1 MGLVG
6 LPFSPW
12 PSCWCWWC
20 WWCWWRC
27 SWPCGSLLLFGTW
40 SFSSVLLAPD
50 MEPQGSLRT
59 SVVPGTRASPPH
71 SCRTLRQV
79 ARGLPRTD
87 THKGCLPVFSP
98 DASRRLGHFRE
109 PDRPEGDGSWTCT
122 RSSLPPEGLPRSSP
136 CSAGCERSVRR
147 LQAASLTRGQRCG
160 QGTETGNE
168 RQTHTQSPIPRGL
181 SHPRRSGRPSDRAQA
196 RSCTPSPH
204 PLQRLPSRASP
215 RELSRSGTSPSQVN
229 TETPGTLQ
237 APLFPR
243 RLHHAHGR
251 EELAPRRNSRCV
263 TQGVPHTA
271 CAWASARMCVR
282 ADLPPQPQR
291 RPRLLVL
298 PLGGSGPP
306 AGTRAVADVLRPR
319 RRGVRAG
326 TVEPLVLL
334 LGRRAVSPSSVFGLV
349 NHDCAGRQGRLDLP
363 QLQGR
368 LRSAVFLQASPLL

>member
-1 MGLVG
+1 MDLHP
-6 LPFSPW
+6 LSP
-12 PSCWCWWC
+12 
-20 WWCWWRC
+20 
-27 SWPCGSLLLFGTW
+27 
-40 SFSSVLLAPD
+40 A
-50 MEPQGSLRT
+50 
-59 SVVPGTRASPPH
+59 
-71 SCRTLRQV
+71 
-79 ARGLPRTD
+79 
-87 THKGCLPVFSP
+87 
-98 DASRRLGHFRE
+98 
-109 PDRPEGDGSWTCT
+109 
-122 RSSLPPEGLPRSSP
+122 PEGLPRSSP